1 MNSYEEL
8 REKKKNVSI
17 LITTCW
23 RLSKHNFT
31 APKMSDY
38 LILDWGEWLTQT
50 EQLIDRRLKK
60 EKIIYHYKLLT
71 FSIKTMFFTLASF
84 LPLTWQET

>member
-8 REKKKNVSI
+8 REKKKNVSV
-17 LITTCW
+17 LITICW
-23 RLSKHNFT
+23 RLLKLNFT

-38 LILDWGEWLTQT
+38 LILDWGEWLMQT

-60 EKIIYHYKLLT
+60 RKDNLSLQVSNIQHKDYVLYTCH
-71 FSIKTMFFTLASF
+71 F